1 MKRPRSGA
9 SLEKAVQIE
18 AVCQIARVTFPERRH
33 LVQTVIRRGLPS
45 TIALTFWRFGYQR
58 RLVLSSEWLTLFPD
72 AGDLPQTAHILG
84 MRIPPCSA

>member
-1 MKRPRSGA
+1 MKEPARSRA
-9 SLEKAVQIE
+9 I
-18 AVCQIARVTFPERRH
+18 CQIARVTFPERRH

-72 AGDLPQTAHILG
+72 DGDLPQTAHILG